1 MDISRLDT
9 PLYVPWYRKPERP
22 ETPPYTISTLL
33 TSTGAQFKCTACF
46 PWAPESLDILWDGHA
61 AHQPELISSWKITA
75 KKWMGAIAVGGK
87 GRLFVFPKLAT
98 GRPFSVALT
107 EPNMQIDNVA
117 WAISSNSPLDPLI
130 VFTVTSVI
138 LIFNVNSRSI
148 VGQLRGH
155 GGPITSLSV
164 HPAQPNLFCTTS
176 RDFTTRIYDLALEPV
191 QVPNNPHWLPLLE
204 PSLAGPAHG
213 LHMCEPEGQGIG
225 QCVAVLAGGRSGGHK
240 ATVLC
245 SAFHPS
251 QPLIATGGV
260 DRAVKIWRIPPA
272 VFSPPDE
279 PRIAREDK
287 PLFST
292 DLLHKARV
300 ESVYWLAD
308 DILVSRSAEA
318 LMRKNPD
325 IVQDIY
331 YEEGT
336 GSILVYLH
344 LAWPGYITREGI
356 TAVVWQWLSLNRFFP
371 PGKVP
376 QKVMRGT
383 ASDYRNSE
391 SFKVLSAYHLPMTTP
406 DFHVYRSITH
416 DPILLIPI
424 GKTIRLFNISQFR
437 PRTPPKFP
445 GDDLAYLT
453 DRMQLQEGEGQS
465 PTQGSSRPRAGE
477 DAETTGGPRDDAE
490 DPEDTVADS
499 QKAATTNYPLPAPL
513 AFLFEAIEGWNIDVG
528 PSRGG
533 PTEIPDIAACE
544 VGCDGGVIVGTGDDT
559 LFIWQLQE

>member
-1 MDISRLDT
+1 MDADGLES
-9 PLYVPWYRKPERP
+9 PPYVPWYRKPEGH
-22 ETPPYTISTLL
+22 EAPYALSTIL
-33 TSTGAQFKCTACF
+33 TSKGAQFKCTACF
-46 PWAPESLDILWDGHA
+46 PWIPESLDILWGGHA
-61 AHQPELISSWKITA
+61 AQKPELIDPWKATA

-87 GRLFVFPKLAT
+87 GRLLVFPKLAT
-98 GRPFSVALT
+98 GSPFSVTLT
-107 EPNMQIDNVA
+107 EPNMQIDHVA
-117 WAISSNSPLDPLI
+117 WAISSNSPLEPLI

-213 LHMCEPEGQGIG
+213 LHMCEPEGEGIG
-225 QCVAVLAGGRSGGHK
+225 QCVAVLVGGRSGGHK
-240 ATVLC
+240 AAVKC

-272 VFSPPDE
+272 VFSPPDQ

-318 LMRKNPD
+318 LMRRNSD
-325 IVQDIY
+325 NVQDIY
-331 YEEGT
+331 YEEG
-336 GSILVYLH
+336 
-344 LAWPGYITREGI
+344 

-371 PGKVP
+371 PGKIP

-391 SFKVLSAYHLPMTTP
+391 SFKVLSAYHLPMTVP
-406 DFHVYRSITH
+406 DFHVYRSIAH
-416 DPILLIPI
+416 DPILLIPL
-424 GKTIRLFNISQFR
+424 GRTIRLFNISRFG

-453 DRMQLQEGEGQS
+453 KQMQLEGGSQQ
-465 PTQGSSRPRAGE
+465 PTQDSSRSRAQG
-477 DAETTGGPRDDAE
+477 DADDAGGPRDDTGEEA
-490 DPEDTVADS
+490 DVVADR
-499 QKAATTNYPLPAPL
+499 QEATTAIYPPPAPL
-513 AFLFEAIEGWNIDVG
+513 SFLFEAVEGWHIHVG
-528 PSRGG
+528 PLKGG
-533 PTEIPDIAACE
+533 PTDISDIATCE
-544 VGCDGGVIVGTGDDT
+544 VGCEGGVIVGTSGEDT
-559 LFIWQLQE
+559 LLIWQLQE